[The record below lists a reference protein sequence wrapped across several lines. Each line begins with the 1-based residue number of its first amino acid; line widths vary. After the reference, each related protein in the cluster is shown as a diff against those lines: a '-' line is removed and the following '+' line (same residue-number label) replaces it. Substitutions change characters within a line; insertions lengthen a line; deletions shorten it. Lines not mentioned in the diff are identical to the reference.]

1 MKKLF
6 DLFLIAIFLNFAG
19 TAEAQFLKKLGNEL
33 KKAAT
38 ETLKEAT
45 KTDTPQQ
52 QTGNTQAQKT
62 NSAAQPSQPAG
73 PGMLTLDEQSFN
85 VPRITPDTKLINV
98 PEFCEI
104 SDVHNGVFSVYDT
117 DRMLYAFYLKD
128 GRKLFDYMWRSVDN
142 SYTVPRFDGGACVV
156 RSTQQRGSSY
166 PLCIL
171 YKNGH
176 VKELSTQYVFSTQ
189 FVDGLARMQK
199 QNADMSTVW
208 VYVNTEGK
216 EVFPQ
221 LNSASYS
228 SFITEKNPIAPLSE
242 GLRAHYDNKLKKWG
256 YIDEK
261 GNIVIQ
267 PQFAQARPFS
277 DGMAAVANEQFN
289 PTWGFIN
296 TKGYMVLKPA
306 YRGRVSDFN
315 SGYCCWRDEDH
326 GVDRFIDK
334 TGNAVKSYPSA
345 TPFENGYA
353 FVYKQGW
360 DEDNYLTVVDQ
371 RFREVGQTLKFY
383 IDKNDRTPNGILWG
397 EAGVASI
404 GNGGDPYV
412 VTPDGKIPIRLWNL
426 DYNRRG
432 HGSIGEFTADY
443 MALVESYDKY
453 DNPQYGFID
462 PLAQYVLFFKKQ
474 SSFSPST
481 TIHIP
486 EEMGL
491 TYVSNDTTLADSVLN
506 SIDLADI
513 DIQWLVRNN
522 IIRKYLFFF
531 PPVDGSPGPNIPPAD
546 DEGDGRPRYEPGGN
560 EEVPDNGTLPP
571 STIPPVL
578 PQDIDL
584 ATLDNALKQTP
595 RPIPPVFEIFQP
607 DTAAIGPTTK
617 EEPTYRVTTVADP
630 PEGGTVSGAGSYKF
644 GETFAIEALPN
655 EGYTAGRV
663 FCSSGYFNNGSS
675 LDNITME
682 GEDLEFTAIFI
693 KNDTV
698 KAVEGSKI
706 LAGKHRFGQTGAEF
720 VDCTVYLEQN
730 DTMNISTPYG
740 EKTYGFLTAII
751 DPNRTYTSP
760 TDENGSISMKF
771 FFVPM
776 RISGMIVDGNRKYLV
791 LDGGQLMVGGV
802 NIQMESI
809 MESLFYNFIMAFNGG
824 MRATISD
831 GHYRIEMIDE
841 DETTGEF
848 TLGMLERFSPEYGWL
863 LADDSRI
870 KNNNEEI
877 GTGLSAIFSAARQPM
892 SMPSWLFRGCRLKQS
907 DRQEVLWTP
916 PATWYESNSLF
927 TTITQALL
935 NAMRNLN
942 KPTN

>member
-52 QTGNTQAQKT
+52 QSGNTQAQKT
-62 NSAAQPSQPAG
+62 NSAAQPSQPTG

-142 SYTVPRFDGGACVV
+142 SYMVPRFDGGACVV

-360 DEDNYLTVVDQ
+360 DEDKYLTVVDQ

-491 TYVSNDTTLADSVLN
+491 TYVSNDTTLTDSVLN

-584 ATLDNALKQTP
+584 ATLGNALKQTP

-644 GETFAIEALPN
+644 GETFAIEAIPN

-760 TDENGSISMKF
+760 TDEKGSISMKF

-841 DETTGEF
+841 DEKTGEF

-916 PATWYESNSLF
+916 PATWYESNNLF

>member
-474 SSFSPST
+474 SSFSPSA

-546 DEGDGRPRYEPGGN
+546 DEGDGRPRYESGGN
-560 EEVPDNGTLPP
+560 KEVPDNGTLPP

-584 ATLDNALKQTP
+584 ATLGNALKQTP

-630 PEGGTVSGAGSYKF
+630 PEGGTVNGAGSYKF
-644 GETFAIEALPN
+644 GETFAIEAIPN

-863 LADDSRI
+863 LADDLRI

>member
-306 YRGRVSDFN
+306 YKGRVSDFN

-522 IIRKYLFFF
+522 IIRKYMFFF

-560 EEVPDNGTLPP
+560 KEVPDNGTLPP

-584 ATLDNALKQTP
+584 ATLGNALKQTP

-630 PEGGTVSGAGSYKF
+630 PEGGTVNGAGSYKF
-644 GETFAIEALPN
+644 GETFAIEAIPN

>member
-142 SYTVPRFDGGACVV
+142 SYTVPRFDGGVCVV

-560 EEVPDNGTLPP
+560 KEVPDNGTLLP

-584 ATLDNALKQTP
+584 ATLGNAFKQTP

-644 GETFAIEALPN
+644 GETFAIEAIPN

-720 VDCTVYLEQN
+720 VDCNVYLEQN

-760 TDENGSISMKF
+760 TDEKGSISMKF

-802 NIQMESI
+802 NIQMENI

>member
-142 SYTVPRFDGGACVV
+142 SYTVPRFDGGVCVV

-474 SSFSPST
+474 SSFSPSA

-560 EEVPDNGTLPP
+560 KEVPDNGTLPP

-644 GETFAIEALPN
+644 GETFAIEAIPN

-720 VDCTVYLEQN
+720 VDCNVYLEQN

-760 TDENGSISMKF
+760 TDEKGSISMKF

-802 NIQMESI
+802 NIQMENI

>member
-6 DLFLIAIFLNFAG
+6 DLFLITIFLNFAG

-199 QNADMSTVW
+199 QNADMSTAW

-296 TKGYMVLKPA
+296 TKGYMVLKPT

-360 DEDNYLTVVDQ
+360 DEDKYLTVVDQ

-474 SSFSPST
+474 SSFSPSA

-560 EEVPDNGTLPP
+560 KEVPDNGTLPP

-584 ATLDNALKQTP
+584 ATLGNALKQTP

-644 GETFAIEALPN
+644 GETFAIGTIPN

-760 TDENGSISMKF
+760 TDENGCISMKF

>member
-52 QTGNTQAQKT
+52 QSGNTQAQKT

-306 YRGRVSDFN
+306 YKGRVSDFN

-474 SSFSPST
+474 SSFSPSA

-560 EEVPDNGTLPP
+560 KEVPDNGTLPP

-584 ATLDNALKQTP
+584 ATLGNALKQTP

-644 GETFAIEALPN
+644 GETFAIEAIPN
-655 EGYTAGRV
+655 EGYTTGRV

-791 LDGGQLMVGGV
+791 LDSGQLMVGGV

-841 DETTGEF
+841 DEKTGEF

-892 SMPSWLFRGCRLKQS
+892 SMPSWLFRGCRLNQS

>member
-6 DLFLIAIFLNFAG
+6 DLFLIAIFLNFSG

-176 VKELSTQYVFSTQ
+176 VKELGTQYVFSTQ

-296 TKGYMVLKPA
+296 TKGYMVLKPV

-491 TYVSNDTTLADSVLN
+491 TYVSNDTTLTDSVLN

-560 EEVPDNGTLPP
+560 KEVPDNGTLPP

-584 ATLDNALKQTP
+584 ATLGNALKQTP

-644 GETFAIEALPN
+644 GETFAIEAIPN

>member
-6 DLFLIAIFLNFAG
+6 NLFIIVIFLNCAG
-19 TAEAQFLKKLGNEL
+19 STDAQFLKKLGNEL

-52 QTGNTQAQKT
+52 KQVNTQAQKT
-62 NSAAQPSQPAG
+62 TSATQPSQPTG
-73 PGMLTLDEQSFN
+73 PSMLTWSEKSFN
-85 VPRITPDTKLINV
+85 VPRITPETKLINV

-104 SDVHNGVFSVYDT
+104 SAVHNGVFSVYDT

-128 GRKLFDYMWRSVDN
+128 GRKLFDYRWRSVDN
-142 SYTVPRFDGGACVV
+142 SFAVPRFDSGVCVV
-156 RSTQQRGSSY
+156 RSTQKRGTSY

-176 VKELSTQYVFSTQ
+176 VKELGTQYVFSTQ

-199 QNADMSTVW
+199 KNADMSTIW

-221 LNSASYS
+221 LNSSTHS
-228 SFITEKNPIAPLSE
+228 TFITEKNPIAPLSE

-267 PQFAQARPFS
+267 PQFEQARPFS
-277 DGMAAVANEQFN
+277 EGMAAVANEKFN
-289 PTWGFIN
+289 PTWGFVN
-296 TKGYMVLKPA
+296 TKGNMVLKPA
-306 YRGRVSDFN
+306 YQGRISDFN
-315 SGYCCWRDEDH
+315 SGYCCWRDEAN

-345 TPFENGYA
+345 TPFESGYA
-353 FVYKQGW
+353 FIYKQGW
-360 DEDNYLTVVDQ
+360 DEDKYLTVVDQ
-371 RFREVGQTLKFY
+371 RFREVGQTPKFY
-383 IDKNDRTPNGILWG
+383 IDKNDLTPDGILWG

-412 VTPDGKIPIRLWNL
+412 IMPDGNIPIRLWSL
-426 DYNRRG
+426 DYNRRA
-432 HGSIGEFTADY
+432 HGSIGEFTSDY
-443 MALVESYDKY
+443 MALVESYDKN

-481 TIHIP
+481 TVTVP
-486 EEMGL
+486 KELEL
-491 TYVSNDTTLADSVLN
+491 TYVSRDTTVIDSVLQATN
-506 SIDLADI
+506 IADV
-513 DIQWLVRNN
+513 DIQWLIRNN
-522 IIRKYLFFF
+522 IIREYQFFF

-546 DEGDGRPRYEPGGN
+546 DDEEGEPRYEPGGN
-560 EEVPDNGTLPP
+560 KDIPDSGTLPP
-571 STIPPVL
+571 VL
-578 PQDIDL
+578 PSGIDPSVL
-584 ATLDNALKQTP
+584 GNALKQTP

-607 DTAAIGPTTK
+607 DTTAIGPTTK

-630 PEGGTVSGAGSYKF
+630 KKGGIVKGAGLYKF
-644 GETFAIEALPN
+644 GETFSIEAIPN
-655 EGYTAGRV
+655 EGYTTGRV

-675 LDNITME
+675 LENITME
-682 GEDLEFTAIFI
+682 GEDLEFTATFI

-698 KAVEGSKI
+698 KAVDGSKI
-706 LAGKHRFGQTGAEF
+706 LAGKHRFGQTGTEF
-720 VDCTVYLEQN
+720 VDCTVYLEQS

-751 DPNRTYTSP
+751 DADRTYNIQMN
-760 TDENGSISMKF
+760 ENDNISMKF

-776 RISGMIVDGNRKYLV
+776 RISGMIVNDNRKYLV

-802 NIQMESI
+802 NMQMESI
-809 MESLFYNFIMAFNGG
+809 MESLFLNFIMAFNGG

-870 KNNNEEI
+870 KNGNEKI

-892 SMPSWLFRGCRLKQS
+892 SMPSWLFRGCRLKLS
-907 DRQEVLWTP
+907 DRQDVLWTP

-927 TTITQALL
+927 STITQTLL

-942 KPTN
+942 KPAN

>member
-261 GNIVIQ
+261 GNIAIQ

-371 RFREVGQTLKFY
+371 RFREVGRTLKFY

-474 SSFSPST
+474 SSFSPSA

-506 SIDLADI
+506 SIDLTDI

-560 EEVPDNGTLPP
+560 KEVPDNGTLPP

-584 ATLDNALKQTP
+584 ATLGNALKQTP

-630 PEGGTVSGAGSYKF
+630 PEGGTVNGAGSYKF
-644 GETFAIEALPN
+644 GETFAIEAIPN

-682 GEDLEFTAIFI
+682 SEDLEFTAIFI

-730 DTMNISTPYG
+730 DTMNISTPYS

-776 RISGMIVDGNRKYLV
+776 RISGMIVDDNHKYLV

-841 DETTGEF
+841 DEKTGEF

-916 PATWYESNSLF
+916 PATWYESNNLF

>member
-242 GLRAHYDNKLKKWG
+242 GLRAHYDDKLKKWG

-267 PQFAQARPFS
+267 PQFTQARPFS
-277 DGMAAVANEQFN
+277 EGMAAVANEQFN

-306 YRGRVSDFN
+306 YKGRVSDFN

-474 SSFSPST
+474 SSFSPSA

-560 EEVPDNGTLPP
+560 KEVPDNGTLPP

-584 ATLDNALKQTP
+584 ATLGNALKQTP

-644 GETFAIEALPN
+644 GETFAIEAIPN
-655 EGYTAGRV
+655 EGYTSGRV

-760 TDENGSISMKF
+760 TDEKGSISMKF

-802 NIQMESI
+802 NIQMENI